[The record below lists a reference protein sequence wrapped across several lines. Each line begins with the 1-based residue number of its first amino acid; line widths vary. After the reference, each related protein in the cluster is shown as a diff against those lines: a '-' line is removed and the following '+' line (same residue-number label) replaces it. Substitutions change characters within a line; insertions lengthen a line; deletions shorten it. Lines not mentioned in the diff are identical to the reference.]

1 MQFVCLVYAAES
13 ALTSMTQAE
22 LNALIDA
29 ALASDVALRDD
40 GHLVEGAA
48 LAHVESAVTVR
59 VRDGRVSATTGPFAE
74 TNEQLGGFLLIEAAD
89 LDEAVKIAA
98 GIPGARFGSVEVRPV
113 VDLNDVRP

>member
-1 MQFVCLVYAAES
+1 MKFVCLVYAAES
-13 ALTSMTQAE
+13 ALISMTQAE
-22 LNALIDA
+22 LNTLIDEALANDA
-29 ALASDVALRDD
+29 ALGEQGR
-40 GHLVEGAA
+40 LVQGEA

-59 VRDGRVSATTGPFAE
+59 VRGGRVSATTGPFAE

-89 LDEAVKIAA
+89 LDEAVGIAA